1 MPPERH
7 GAERG
12 LPLLPSG
19 SEHPWPDA
27 GQAVALLEGEIAVVA
42 VLRTPPEGPV
52 LERRTLACLVAP
64 CQLPPLPPLPDG
76 VMLRCKVVRAARWEP
91 VGEGRQAWAPL
102 SPVPLPH
109 LAERLAQFLAAHG
122 LALAP
127 APATAGEAA
136 PPALSAS
143 TDPRTPLLALAARL
157 ATRHG
162 STAAPLLDPPAD
174 PLDHLRALLEQAGL
188 IALPLQI
195 EPADLRCDCGDLIL
209 LRESGLLLL
218 LSEGDGYHL
227 WDPTSPSRTPRRL
240 RRRDLPGA
248 AGPWRALGVSP
259 SLPAG
264 DASPAALL
272 RFSTGAARQQA
283 AVFIAAVS
291 LGLAI
296 GFLLAIG
303 KEVGAARWIAGL
315 GGVGAL
321 LGIGLALLSNPLR
334 PVLITALLS
343 TLLGLLV
350 PTFNTLL
357 TNQALPEK
365 DAALML
371 QMGALLLVAAFADVG
386 LRWSE
391 ASTLLTVQ
399 QRGGHRLQV
408 AGLHRLL
415 QLPASFFQRYR
426 AGELSLRFGA
436 IDQVQ
441 QEIQAI
447 LSGGALQALLSAVF
461 LLFMLRISAVLTALA
476 LVLALVLVAP
486 TVWIGRRSLRLERQ
500 REERL
505 AEAGSRNLE
514 LIHSV
519 SKLRL
524 AGVEAAAARHWWEP
538 YGAAIRTGFTIQ
550 SRSALASL
558 LQTVVPN
565 LGVLLLFILITRLVA
580 DAALEPAQRAP
591 NVGELLG
598 FFSAFTT
605 FLGAVVSSAGLMVQA
620 FELPVL
626 LERARPI
633 LAAAPESADPARQD
647 PGRLRGGVRFEAVRF
662 RYGDQGPWVID
673 DLNLRLEPGEYVA
686 VVGPSGSGKSTLVR
700 LLLGLEE
707 PQRGEILLDGRP
719 LKRLR
724 LDRVRRQ
731 IGVVPQNA
739 ALLAGTL
746 REVIAG
752 GASVSTEQVWI
763 AAAQAAIAADIQA
776 MPMGLHTLVA
786 EGGGNLSGGQRQR
799 LAIARALVRQ
809 PALLILDEATSA
821 LDNLSQAEVSRQL
834 RPLGLTRLVIAHRLS
849 TIRHADRIV
858 VLEAGRIVEEGSF
871 EELSAAGGA
880 FAQLMRRQWGEEA
893 VS

>member
-1 MPPERH
+1 M
-7 GAERG
+7 
-12 LPLLPSG
+12 LPDASFPRSAPG
-19 SEHPWPDA
+19 SQHPWPNGKAPLD
-27 GQAVALLEGEIAVVA
+27 LWEGELALIA
-42 VLRTPPEGPV
+42 VLRNAPEGPV
-52 LERRTLACLVAP
+52 LERRTLACVEAP
-64 CQLPPLPPLPDG
+64 CRLPPPPPLPEG
-76 VMLRCKVVRAARWEP
+76 VSLRWKVVRAARWQP
-91 VGEGRQAWAPL
+91 VADGTETWDALPPAPL
-102 SPVPLPH
+102 PD
-109 LAERLAQFLAAHG
+109 LADRLAALLAAHG
-122 LALAP
+122 MAQSP
-127 APATAGEAA
+127 ASTEQAFPT
-136 PPALSAS
+136 P

-157 ATRHG
+157 AARHG
-162 STAAPLLDPPAD
+162 TTAVPLLDPPAD
-174 PLDHLRALLEQAGL
+174 PLDHLRARLEQAGL

-209 LRESGLLLL
+209 LRESGPLLL
-218 LSEGDGYHL
+218 LSEADGYHL
-227 WDPTSPSRTPRRL
+227 WDPSSPSRAPRRL
-240 RRRDLPGA
+240 RRRDLPRA
-248 AGPWRALGVSP
+248 AGPWPALGVSP

-365 DAALML
+365 DVPLML
-371 QMGALLLVAAFADVG
+371 QMGAILLVAAFADVG

-391 ASTLLTVQ
+391 SSTLLSVQ
-399 QRGGHRLQV
+399 QRGGYRLQL

-415 QLPASFFQRYR
+415 HLPASFFHRYR

-436 IDQVQ
+436 IEQVQ
-441 QEIQAI
+441 QEIQTI

-476 LVLALVLVAP
+476 LVLALVLVLP

-550 SRSALASL
+550 SRTALASL

-580 DAALEPAQRAP
+580 DAALQPAQRAP

-626 LERARPI
+626 LERAWPI
-633 LAAAPESADPARQD
+633 LDAAAESADPARQD
-647 PGRLRGGVRFEAVRF
+647 PGRLRGGVAFDSVRF
-662 RYGDQGPWVID
+662 RYNDQGPWVID
-673 DLNLRLEPGEYVA
+673 DLRLRLEPGEYVA

-700 LLLGLEE
+700 LLLGLED
-707 PQRGEILLDGRP
+707 PQHGEILLDGRP
-719 LKRLR
+719 LQRLR

-752 GASVSTEQVWI
+752 GASVTTEQVWT
-763 AAAQAAIAADIQA
+763 AAVQAAIAADIQA
-776 MPMGLHTLVA
+776 LPMGLHTLVS

-858 VLEAGRIVEEGSF
+858 VLEAGRIVEEGCF
-871 EELSAAGGA
+871 EELVAADGP
-880 FAQLMRRQWGEEA
+880 FARLMRRQWGEEGA
-893 VS
+893 

>member
-1 MPPERH
+1 MNT
-7 GAERG
+7 
-12 LPLLPSG
+12 G
-19 SEHPWPDA
+19 SEHPWPGA
-27 GQAVALLEGEIAVVA
+27 GSGFALMEGEIALIA
-42 VLRTPPEGPV
+42 VLRDIEGGV
-52 LERRTLACLVAP
+52 LERRTLVCLEAP
-64 CQLPPLPPLPDG
+64 CLLPPPPPLPEG
-76 VMLRCKVVRAARWEP
+76 VSLHWKVVRAARWEP

-102 SPVPLPH
+102 APAPLPH
-109 LAERLAQFLAAHG
+109 LAERLAHFLAAHG
-122 LALAP
+122 LAPAP
-127 APATAGEAA
+127 ASATAGEAPSSA
-136 PPALSAS
+136 PA
-143 TDPRTPLLALAARL
+143 DPRSPLLALASRL
-157 ATRHG
+157 AARHG
-162 STAAPLLDPPAD
+162 TTAVPLLDPPAD
-174 PLDHLRALLEQAGL
+174 PLDHGRALLEQAGL

-209 LRESGLLLL
+209 LRESGPLLL
-218 LSEGDGYHL
+218 LSQGDGYHL
-227 WDPTSPSRTPRRL
+227 WDPAAPERSPRRL
-240 RRRDLPGA
+240 RRRDLPRRG
-248 AGPWRALGVSP
+248 GPWPALGVSP
-259 SLPAG
+259 GLGATPAN
-264 DASPAALL
+264 PAALL
-272 RFSTGAARQQA
+272 RFSTGPARRQA

-321 LGIGLALLSNPLR
+321 LGIGLALLSDPLR
-334 PVLITALLS
+334 PVLVTALLS

-365 DAALML
+365 DGSLML
-371 QMGALLLVAAFADVG
+371 QMGAILLVAALADVG

-399 QRGGHRLQV
+399 QRGGYRLQL

-415 QLPASFFQRYR
+415 HLPASFFHRYR

-436 IDQVQ
+436 IEQVQ

-476 LVLALVLVAP
+476 LVLALVLVLS

-500 REERL
+500 REELL

-538 YGAAIRTGFTIQ
+538 YGAAIGTGFTIQ
-550 SRSALASL
+550 SRTALAAL

-580 DAALEPAQRAP
+580 DAALQPAQRAP

-605 FLGAVVSSAGLMVQA
+605 FLGAVVSSAALMVQA

-633 LAAAPESADPARQD
+633 LAAAPESADGARQD
-647 PGRLRGGVRFEAVRF
+647 PGRLRGGVAFEAVRF
-662 RYGDQGPWVID
+662 RYNDQGPWVID
-673 DLNLRLEPGEYVA
+673 DLSLRLAPGEYVA

-719 LKRLR
+719 LQRLR

-752 GASVSTEQVWI
+752 GATVSTEQVWS

-776 MPMGLHTLVA
+776 MPMGLHTVVA

-849 TIRHADRIV
+849 TVRHADRIV
-858 VLEAGRIVEEGSF
+858 VLEAGRIVEEGHF
-871 EELSAAGGA
+871 EELVAADGP
-880 FAQLMRRQWGEEA
+880 FSRLMRRQWGEGE
-893 VS
+893 SP

>member
-1 MPPERH
+1 LPS
-7 GAERG
+7 GAER
-12 LPLLPSG
+12 
-19 SEHPWPDA
+19 PWPV
-27 GQAVALLEGEIAVVA
+27 GGTPIALLEGEIALIA
-42 VLRTPPEGPV
+42 VLRSPPEGPV
-52 LERRTLACLVAP
+52 LERRNLACLEAP
-64 CQLPPLPPLPDG
+64 CLLPPPPPLPEG
-76 VMLRCKVVRAARWEP
+76 VSLRWKVVRAARWEP
-91 VGEGRQAWAPL
+91 VGMELLGEAALSPAPL
-102 SPVPLPH
+102 PD
-109 LAERLAQFLAAHG
+109 LAERLAQLLAAHG
-122 LALAP
+122 LAP

-136 PPALSAS
+136 PSALSAP
-143 TDPRTPLLALAARL
+143 TDPRTPLLALATRL
-157 ATRHG
+157 AARHG
-162 STAAPLLDPPAD
+162 TTAVPLLDPPAD

-209 LRESGLLLL
+209 LRESGPLLL

-227 WDPTSPSRTPRRL
+227 WDPTSPSRAPRRL

-248 AGPWRALGVSP
+248 AGPWPALGVSP

-365 DAALML
+365 DSALML

-391 ASTLLTVQ
+391 ASTLLSVQ

-441 QEIQAI
+441 EEIQAI

-476 LVLALVLVAP
+476 LVLALVLVVP

-550 SRSALASL
+550 SRTALASL

-580 DAALEPAQRAP
+580 DAALQPAQRAP

-633 LAAAPESADPARQD
+633 LSAAPESADPARQD
-647 PGRLRGGVRFEAVRF
+647 PGRLRGGVALEAVRF
-662 RYGDQGPWVID
+662 RYNDQGPWVID
-673 DLNLRLEPGEYVA
+673 DLSLRLEPGEYVA

-719 LKRLR
+719 LQRLR

-776 MPMGLHTLVA
+776 LPMGLHTLVS

-871 EELSAAGGA
+871 EELIAAGGA
-880 FAQLMRRQWGEEA
+880 FARLMRRQWGEEA

>member
-1 MPPERH
+1 MSQAGSP
-7 GAERG
+7 AASS
-12 LPLLPSG
+12 LPLPPG
-19 SEHPWPDA
+19 SEHPWPA
-27 GQAVALLEGEIAVVA
+27 GGGAFALREGELVLIA
-42 VLRTPPEGPV
+42 VLREPTGAV
-52 LERRTLACLVAP
+52 LERRSLACLQAP
-64 CQLPPLPPLPDG
+64 CRLPAAPPLPARVELRWKVVHPVRWEPLGEPAPPEAALPDAPLPD
-76 VMLRCKVVRAARWEP
+76 
-91 VGEGRQAWAPL
+91 
-102 SPVPLPH
+102 
-109 LAERLAQFLAAHG
+109 LAERLVLLAAPSGAPG
-122 LALAP
+122 LVALP
-127 APATAGEAA
+127 AA
-136 PPALSAS
+136 PEALLF
-143 TDPRTPLLALAARL
+143 PLAARL
-157 ATRHG
+157 AARHDTVA
-162 STAAPLLDPPAD
+162 TALLDPPAD
-174 PLDHLRALLEQAGL
+174 PLEQLRTLLERAGL

-195 EPADLRCDCGDLIL
+195 AAADLRRDCGDLIL
-209 LRESGLLLL
+209 LDASGPRLL
-218 LSEGDGYHL
+218 LSEADGYHL
-227 WDPTSPSRTPRRL
+227 WDPAAPTASPRRL
-240 RRRDLPGA
+240 RRRDLPAGQ
-248 AGPWRALGVSP
+248 GPWPALGVSP
-259 SLPAG
+259 SLPVGA
-264 DASPAALL
+264 ASPAALL
-272 RFSTGAARQQA
+272 RFSTGPARQQA
-283 AVFIAAVS
+283 AVLVTATT

-321 LGIGLALLSNPLR
+321 LGVGLALLSQPLR
-334 PVLITALLS
+334 PALITALLS

-365 DAALML
+365 DGPLIL

-399 QRGGHRLQV
+399 QRGGHRLQL
-408 AGLHRLL
+408 AALHRLL
-415 QLPASFFQRYR
+415 QLPAAFFQRYR
-426 AGELSLRFGA
+426 AGELSLRFGS
-436 IDQVQ
+436 IDAVQ
-441 QEIQAI
+441 REIQAI

-476 LVLALVLVAP
+476 VVLALVLVAP
-486 TVWIGRRSLRLERQ
+486 TVWIGRRNLRLERRQ
-500 REERL
+500 EERL

-519 SKLRL
+519 AKLRL

-538 YGAAIRTGFTIQ
+538 YGAAIRSGFTIQ
-550 SRSALASL
+550 SRNALASL

-580 DAALEPAQRAP
+580 DAALMPAQRAP
-591 NVGELLG
+591 NVGQLLG

-605 FLGAVVSSAGLMVQA
+605 FLGAVGSSASLMVQA

-633 LAAAPESADPARQD
+633 LAAVPESADPGRQD
-647 PGRLRGGVRFEAVRF
+647 PGRLRGGVAFEGVRF

-673 DLNLRLEPGEYVA
+673 DLRLRLQPGEYVA

-707 PQRGEILLDGRP
+707 PQQGEILLDGRP

-724 LDRVRRQ
+724 LDAVRRQ

-746 REVIAG
+746 REVISG
-752 GASVSTEQVWI
+752 GAAVSTEAVWQ
-763 AAAQAAIAADIQA
+763 AAAQAAIAAEIQA
-776 MPMGLHTLVA
+776 MPMGLHTLVS

-858 VLEAGRIVEEGSF
+858 VLEAGRLVEEGSF
-871 EELSAAGGA
+871 EELIARGGA
-880 FAQLMRRQWGEEA
+880 FAQLMRRQWNAEGA
-893 VS
+893 P